1 MKRIPIVIAGIMA
14 AFTLTACSADLETIE
29 GLLSTSSE
37 YNDQIAQI
45 EEDLA
50 ASAYGVVDNVDIG
63 FEGNTIVLTYDLAF
77 ELTPEIMDSAAIEES
92 LNVDGV
98 ITSGIEELAGGI
110 GVDPGDISV
119 QVIMR
124 NPDGSEY
131 VNVVL

>member
-77 ELTPEIMDSAAIEES
+77 ELTPEIMDPAAIEES

>member
-50 ASAYGVVDNVDIG
+50 ASAYGVVDNVDIS

-77 ELTPEIMDSAAIEES
+77 ELTPEIMDPATIEEG
-92 LNVDGV
+92 LNADGV

>member
-77 ELTPEIMDSAAIEES
+77 ELTPEIMDPAAIEES
-92 LNVDGV
+92 LNVDGI